1 MISDS
6 VANTILDVGVHVFAW
21 YLALFAFYYQNVK
34 KGQDGEKQAISMQT
48 AGLLTAAN
56 ETFPKTF
63 ELDKIEAFGN
73 RLITD
78 SKTAGT
84 GNNNKKVMILH
95 LSIIGAFLIILIGI
109 YFWFSM
115 GLGVSIHLKKI
126 IIENV
131 LVLIVMF
138 GIESYFLMNV
148 FPNFP
153 LVKPTFANDTALDRL
168 KSKLG
173 Q

>member
-1 MISDS
+1 
-6 VANTILDVGVHVFAW
+6 
-21 YLALFAFYYQNVK
+21 
-34 KGQDGEKQAISMQT
+34 
-48 AGLLTAAN
+48 
-56 ETFPKTF
+56 
-63 ELDKIEAFGN
+63 
-73 RLITD
+73 
-78 SKTAGT
+78 
-84 GNNNKKVMILH
+84 MILH